1 MADVFELYERRLHA
15 ANAMDFDDLLVRTVE
30 LLESFADVRE
40 RWQGAFRHLLVDEY
54 QDTNHAQYRIV
65 RLLSD
70 AHRNV
75 FVVGDADQSIY
86 SWRGADIRNIL
97 DFERDFP
104 DARVVRLEQ
113 NYRSTQRIL
122 DAANAVIEHNAGRI
136 EKRLWSE
143 LGTRRAG
150 ARDRGRGRARRG
162 AARRG
167 ADRRACIEGGSAPPT
182 SPSSTARTRSRACSR
197 TCSCATACP
206 TR

>member
-1 MADVFELYERRLHA
+1 
-15 ANAMDFDDLLVRTVE
+15 MDFDDLLVRTVD
-30 LLESFADVRE
+30 LLESFDDVRE
-40 RWQGAFRHLLVDEY
+40 RWQGAFSHLLVDEY

-70 AHRNV
+70 AHRNL

-86 SWRGADIRNIL
+86 TWRGADIRNIL

-122 DAANAVIEHNAGRI
+122 DAANAVIANNAGRI
-136 EKRLWSE
+136 EKRLWTD
-143 LGTRRAG
+143 LGDGRAG
-150 ARDRGRGRARRG
+150 PRDRGRGRARRG
-162 AARRG
+162 AHRRG
-167 ADRRACIEGGSAPPT
+167 AHRRADRGRLERLAT